1 MIVAGPSDWGCV
13 LIPTGLPAELI
24 PHNFPEVETSGKEM
38 LKQETFYEVQSWGC
52 VSALLG
58 LPAELIPQ
66 MSVPCLTTGIIIP
79 ALCRI
84 VNHFRKIFPRK
95 LKKAKQNPAQN
106 IFPFCVGTFSL
117 SCRCRPGSIFR
128 HWFTCFLLPRTS
140 FHYLIF
146 FTSQRYYKH
155 GTPFPVV
162 SGLHSLICKTIY
174 GKMKVR

>member
-1 MIVAGPSDWGCV
+1 
-13 LIPTGLPAELI
+13 
-24 PHNFPEVETSGKEM
+24 M

-66 MSVPCLTTGIIIP
+66 MFVPCLTTGVIIP

-106 IFPFCVGTFSL
+106 IFPFCVGTFSS

-146 FTSQRYYKH
+146 FTSQRHLQILRYYKGLSPARTPILQKQNPRTERSPILCG
-155 GTPFPVV
+155 GTLALWFP
-162 SGLHSLICKTIY
+162 SGQLSIF
-174 GKMKVR
+174 

>member
-1 MIVAGPSDWGCV
+1 
-13 LIPTGLPAELI
+13 
-24 PHNFPEVETSGKEM
+24 M
-38 LKQETFYEVQSWGC
+38 LKQEIFYLVASWGC
-52 VSALLG
+52 VTECLG

-66 MSVPCLTTGIIIP
+66 MFLPCLTTGVIIP
-79 ALCRI
+79 AIPRI
-84 VNHFRKIFPRK
+84 VNYFRKIFPRK

-106 IFPFCVGTFSL
+106 IFPFCAGTFSS

-128 HWFTCFLLPRTS
+128 HWFTYFLLPRTS

-155 GTPFPVV
+155 GTPFPVL
-162 SGLHSLICKTIY
+162 SRLHSLICKTIY